1 MQGEFWLCAV
11 HGPSLFWEEGEEGC
25 VGPRGGTGRAEVSQQ
40 GAGQPGAEPRLLA
53 PLQARL
59 LGHGAGILLSLL
71 DCYFLNKAPNEMFW
85 LAIITELPAFLFCFS
100 SLQS

>member
-53 PLQARL
+53 PLQA
-59 LGHGAGILLSLL
+59 
-71 DCYFLNKAPNEMFW
+71 
-85 LAIITELPAFLFCFS
+85 
-100 SLQS
+100 